1 MEYWDV
7 YDENRNKTN
16 KVITRGTPL
25 QQGEYHLVVHVC
37 IFNSRNELLIQK
49 RTADKNKWPSL
60 WDLSVGGCAQANDTS
75 KVAAI
80 REVQEE
86 LGLDFSLHIKRPTL
100 SVHYENGFDDYY
112 LIEVDLDINELT
124 LQEEEVAEVC
134 WVSEKEL
141 QSLVKEGLFIPY
153 RLSFLKT
160 LFEMKSYSGAI
171 LDHYIAVEED

>member
-16 KVITRGTPL
+16 KVIQRGTPL

-37 IFNSRNELLIQK
+37 IFNSKNELLIQK
-49 RTADKNKWPSL
+49 RTASKKKWPSL
-60 WDLSVGGCAQANDTS
+60 WDVSVGGCATTTDTS
-75 KVAAI
+75 RQAAL

-86 LGLDFSLHIKRPTL
+86 LGLDLSMYIQRPTL
-100 SVHYENGFDDYY
+100 TVHYENGFDDYY
-112 LIEVDLDINELT
+112 LVQVDVDHFI
-124 LQEEEVAEVC
+124 LQEEEVEEVR

-160 LFEMKSYSGAI
+160 LFEMKYYSGAI
-171 LDHYIAVEED
+171 LDHYIAVEDE